1 MDLKNKSNQKNKMK
15 SKAKYLGIVCLRET
29 NKNNDIKYAIRINNG

>member
-15 SKAKYLGIVCLRET
+15 RKAKYLGIVCLRE
-29 NKNNDIKYAIRINNG
+29 NDKNSDIKYAIRSNNG